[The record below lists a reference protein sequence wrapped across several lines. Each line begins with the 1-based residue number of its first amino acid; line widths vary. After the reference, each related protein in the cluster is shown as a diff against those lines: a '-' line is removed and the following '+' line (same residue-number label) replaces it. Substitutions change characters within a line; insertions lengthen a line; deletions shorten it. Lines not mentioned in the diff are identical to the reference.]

1 MIELYHH
8 PVSPASQKVRL
19 VLAEKCIDYEARYV
33 DLPAKQ
39 NLDDWYLRLNPKGV
53 LPTLVVDGAPICESS
68 TICIYLDE
76 RYPRP
81 PLAPDDPVDRARMRN
96 WMKHVDEHLHYA
108 AGALVWTL
116 AMRPTMLEKSADER
130 DALLGRIPDRDRRRR
145 HRRWIE
151 RGIDSEDF
159 PDAVA
164 TYRETIAGLET
175 ALAVSDWAAG
185 ARFTLADIALA
196 PYFQAIDQFGW
207 NGLLDGAPRVAAWFD
222 RIRSRDSYA
231 PSVVDG
237 YDPGQ
242 LAWMK
247 GTGAREWPKI
257 ASVPS

>member
-8 PVSPASQKVRL
+8 PVSPASQRVRL
-19 VLAEKCIDYEARYV
+19 VLAEKGVDYEARYV

-68 TICIYLDE
+68 TICTYLDE
-76 RYPRP
+76 RFPQP
-81 PLAPDDPVDRARMRN
+81 QLAAGDPMDRTRMRN

-116 AMRPTMLEKSADER
+116 AMRPAMLEKPEDER
-130 DALLGRIPDRDRRRR
+130 NALLGRIPDRDRRRR

-164 TYRETIAGLET
+164 TYRETIAALE
-175 ALAVSDWAAG
+175 ADLADSEWAVAG
-185 ARFTLADIALA
+185 RFSLADIALA

-207 NGLLDGAPRVAAWFD
+207 NGFLAGAPRVAAWFD
-222 RIRSRDSYA
+222 RVRRRDSYA
-231 PSVVDG
+231 PAILDG

-247 GTGAREWPKI
+247 ETGAREWPKI
-257 ASVPS
+257 ASVLA